1 MSVQAE
7 AGERGGRLPPA
18 PAARLVEVKRKLDG
32 QEQRF
37 DLERWL
43 VRPDLVVGRWLAGPD
58 NPFGLPADSYSWGVW
73 RPRLPIGVYRLHAPD
88 GTLLR
93 YRLDVVEDVEVG
105 DGEVRYRD
113 LLLDASLLPG
123 PAPGDYALRFED
135 EDEVAAAVAAG
146 RLSRA
151 QRWRIEWVRG
161 VLAERPSEVRGWVDR
176 VIAEAVAARRL
187 TP

>member
-7 AGERGGRLPPA
+7 AGERGVRLPPA

-32 QEQRF
+32 EEQRF

-113 LLLDASLLPG
+113 LLLDASFLPG

-151 QRWRIEWVRG
+151 QRWRIAWVRG

-176 VIAEAVAARRL
+176 AIAAAVGVRDL